1 MHKYKEAINKLAF
14 SLYDRDGDGILS
26 ILDLSWCKENFDP
39 STKFGQEVAV
49 LIHEYMEKNI
59 RPKYVKQKEIINLSA
74 FTHLVP
80 RCALIADL
88 EYAFRDKFKPFDEDP
103 S

>member
-59 RPKYVKQKEIINLSA
+59 RLKYV
-74 FTHLVP
+74 T
-80 RCALIADL
+80 
-88 EYAFRDKFKPFDEDP
+88 
-103 S
+103 